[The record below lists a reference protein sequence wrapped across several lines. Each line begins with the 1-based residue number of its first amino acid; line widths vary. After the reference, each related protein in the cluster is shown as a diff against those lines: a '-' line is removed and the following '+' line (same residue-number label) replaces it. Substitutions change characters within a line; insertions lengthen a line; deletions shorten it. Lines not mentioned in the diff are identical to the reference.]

1 MALLDDIAK
10 DVTPTGLAVSVGTLL
25 LTPVLLPAVSRV
37 LRPVA
42 KGVLSTGIQL
52 YRQAAEP
59 VSRTVSG
66 LVTEAQLE
74 LASAKAAA
82 GAPAAAAAEEAAK
95 PHRRAHKGEHA
106 PEHPQTADATGGP
119 L

>member
-1 MALLDDIAK
+1 MALLDDLAK
-10 DVTPTGLAVSVGTLL
+10 GVTPAGLAMSVGT
-25 LTPVLLPAVSRV
+25 VLLAPFLVPAVSSV

-59 VSRTVSG
+59 VSRAMSG

-74 LASAKAAA
+74 LAGTKADAAA
-82 GAPAAAAAEEAAK
+82 PAPAPEG
-95 PHRRAHKGEHA
+95 PAHKATRRTHKAGQ
-106 PEHPQTADATGGP
+106 PADVQVG
-119 L
+119 

>member
-10 DVTPTGLAVSVGTLL
+10 DVTPTGIAVSVGTLL
-25 LTPVLLPAVSRV
+25 LTPILVPAVSRV

-59 VSRTVSG
+59 VSRAMSG
-66 LVTEAQLE
+66 LVTEAQIE
-74 LASAKAAA
+74 LAAAKAAA
-82 GAPAAAAAEEAAK
+82 SAPASAGGEEAAK
-95 PHRRAHKGEHA
+95 ASRRAHKGEVT
-106 PEHPQTADATGGP
+106 EHPKAVQTNNG
-119 L
+119 

>member
-10 DVTPTGLAVSVGTLL
+10 DVSPTGIAVSVGTVVLA
-25 LTPVLLPAVSRV
+25 PFLLPAVTRV

-59 VSRTVSG
+59 VSRAVSG
-66 LVTEAQLE
+66 LVAEAQLE

-82 GAPAAAAAEEAAK
+82 SAPAPVAAEEAAK
-95 PHRRAHKGEHA
+95 PHRRAHKGEHSS
-106 PEHPQTADATGGP
+106 EHPKPAETVGSP

>member
-10 DVTPTGLAVSVGTLL
+10 DVTPTGIAMSVGTVLL
-25 LTPVLLPAVSRV
+25 APILLPAVSNV

-59 VSRTVSG
+59 VSRAMSG

-82 GAPAAAAAEEAAK
+82 NMPAPAGGEEAAK
-95 PHRRAHKGEHA
+95 PPRRAHKGEHA
-106 PEHPQTADATGGP
+106 PEHPKAVETNG
-119 L
+119 